1 MAKRQNID
9 NLIEKQDT
17 ETKNKVFEKLQIKL
31 AENDEDI
38 SQPNQNALVKK
49 TFLNKKNIFIISV
62 VFLIILA
69 CVLLLLLLPKNN
81 PIDEIRYCSVSDYY
95 VEDSEINI
103 GQYAEANDKDILSF
117 DVENKFELLLTQQY
131 KLNITNEIICL
142 YEEIIDNDNFI
153 SVFVT
158 DNKTEIDL
166 LNEFSSSC
174 KTEKQIETV
183 TVSYG
188 TDFENGYA
196 KFEYNGYI
204 YYLKVFDNTN
214 DDYVLSLVAELLD
227 VK

>member
-9 NLIEKQDT
+9 NLIEKQDN
-17 ETKNKVFEKLQIKL
+17 ETKNKVFAKLQNKL
-31 AENDEDI
+31 VKNNEDI

-49 TFLNKKNIFIISV
+49 TFLHKKNIFIISA

-69 CVLLLLLLPKNN
+69 CVLLLLLLPKKN

-95 VEDSEINI
+95 VEDSESNI

-117 DVENKFELLLTQQY
+117 DVENKFVLLTQQY
-131 KLNITNEIICL
+131 KLKSTNEVICL
-142 YEEIIDNDNFI
+142 YEEILDNDNFI
-153 SVFVT
+153 SIFVT
-158 DNKTEIDL
+158 DNLTEIDL

-174 KTEKQIETV
+174 KAEKQIKTV
-183 TVSYG
+183 NVSYG
-188 TDFENGYA
+188 TDFENSYA

-204 YYLKVFDNTN
+204 YYLKALGNTN
-214 DDYVLSLVAELLD
+214 YDYVLSLVDELID